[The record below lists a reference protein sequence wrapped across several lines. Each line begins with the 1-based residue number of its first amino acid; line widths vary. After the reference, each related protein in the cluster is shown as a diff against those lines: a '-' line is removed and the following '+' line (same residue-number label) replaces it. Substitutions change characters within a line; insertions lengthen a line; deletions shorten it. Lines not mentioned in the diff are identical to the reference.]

1 VTGFWS
7 GVAAYTIWGLV
18 PLYWKLLKH
27 VPAIQVLGHRIVWS
41 LAVLIVL
48 VAVLR
53 RGRRRPQDGRSA
65 LAFVSRR
72 VVGLYAIAA
81 GLIAVNWFLYV
92 WAVGHDFV
100 VETSLGY
107 YITPLVNVLFGVLFF
122 HERMRP
128 AQWVSIAL
136 ATTGVV
142 QLTFAYGA
150 LPWIAFGL
158 AASFGSYG
166 LAKKKAPLD
175 PVEGL
180 TLETAILAPVAILY
194 LVLLHRTG
202 EGAFLRTG
210 ATSDALMI
218 GGGVVTTVPLLLF
231 AAAVRTVPLSV
242 IGILQ
247 YIGPTLQFLLGV
259 FVYEEPFSH
268 SQLIGFSIVWA
279 ALAIYAGDSLRARRL
294 GSSLTPTVDEPA

>member
-1 VTGFWS
+1 VSGFWS
-7 GVAAYTIWGLV
+7 GIAAYTIWGLV

-41 LAVLIVL
+41 LAVLVVL
-48 VAVLR
+48 VVAMR
-53 RGRRRPQDGRSA
+53 RGGRA
-65 LAFVSRR
+65 LGGVSRR

-81 GLIAVNWFLYV
+81 ALIAVNWFLYIY
-92 WAVGHDFV
+92 AVNAGFI

-107 YITPLVNVLFGVLFF
+107 YITPLVNVLFGVVVF

-128 AQWVSIAL
+128 AQWFAIVIA
-136 ATTGVV
+136 AAGVV

-180 TLETAILAPVAILY
+180 TLETAILTPVAILY

-210 ATSDALMI
+210 TTSDALMI
-218 GGGVVTTVPLLLF
+218 GGGLVTTVPLLLF

-242 IGILQ
+242 IGIMQ

-259 FVYEEPFSH
+259 FLYHEPFSRT
-268 SQLIGFSIVWA
+268 QLVGFSIVWL
-279 ALAIYAGDSLRARRL
+279 ALVIYAGDSLRARRAATMPKAQ
-294 GSSLTPTVDEPA
+294 GSMLNA